1 MQADQITA
9 TLGTPAPVSLP
20 EADQIAI
27 KIVMCD
33 EAGRP
38 RSGRVLRVSACLGAL
53 PLSFGSAA

>member
-1 MQADQITA
+1 MQADQIPA
-9 TLGTPAPVSLP
+9 THSTPAPVPLH

-38 RSGRVLRVSACLGAL
+38 RSGRVLRMSACLGAL
-53 PLSFGSAA
+53 PLAIGSAA